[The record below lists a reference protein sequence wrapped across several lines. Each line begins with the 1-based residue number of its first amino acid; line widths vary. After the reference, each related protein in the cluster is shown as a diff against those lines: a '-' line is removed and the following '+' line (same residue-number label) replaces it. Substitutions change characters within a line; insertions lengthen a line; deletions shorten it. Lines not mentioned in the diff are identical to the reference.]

1 MMNDKHI
8 TLEEL
13 KEKVKEFCEKR
24 DWDQFHNPKELAIGI
39 STEANELLQI
49 FRFKSEEDMKKV
61 MSSEKKI
68 EVEEELA
75 DVLYFVL
82 RFAQMNNIDLSSAV
96 SNKIKKNNEKY
107 PVEKV
112 KGCNKKYN
120 EYND

>member
-1 MMNDKHI
+1 MINDKEV
-8 TLEEL
+8 TLGEL
-13 KEKVKEFCEKR
+13 KNNVKEFCEKR

-49 FRFKSEEDMKKV
+49 FRFKSEEDMKRV
-61 MSSEKKI
+61 MSSDKRI

-96 SNKIKKNNEKY
+96 SNKIEKNDKKY
-107 PVEKV
+107 PAEKV

-120 EYND
+120 EYKD